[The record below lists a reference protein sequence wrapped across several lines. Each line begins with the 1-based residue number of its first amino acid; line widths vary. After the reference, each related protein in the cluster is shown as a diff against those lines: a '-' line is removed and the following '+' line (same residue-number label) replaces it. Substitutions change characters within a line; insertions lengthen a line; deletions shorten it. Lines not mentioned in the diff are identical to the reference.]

1 MLCLSDDVPKKLRKA
16 KETGAD
22 FPGRVSSANSCRSQ
36 FKSQPKTVML
46 PVSRCKAVC
55 GHLADRVASV
65 HLRGAKTRCW
75 GVCARLL
82 RGVIFTLET
91 LEGSAKA
98 DIGRSGKSPGLP
110 VRFPTLSAPN
120 SAISRSGKMPR
131 AGAVQRVRNYS
142 SRLRSCQA

>member
-1 MLCLSDDVPKKLRKA
+1 MP
-16 KETGAD
+16 
-22 FPGRVSSANSCRSQ
+22 
-36 FKSQPKTVML
+36 
-46 PVSRCKAVC
+46 PVSRCKAIC
-55 GHLADRVASV
+55 GTPTAWVASIY
-65 HLRGAKTRCW
+65 LREAETRCC

-120 SAISRSGKMPR
+120 SAPSRFGKMPR
-131 AGAVQRVRNYS
+131 AGAAQRVRKKSRIKRCHHRLTHRPAVRTGYYVFSLFQSIS
-142 SRLRSCQA
+142 SLFYKMFRDIRFQSLT